1 MGKRIFLPHSS
12 PQTVWKLWHYE
23 GPSACEAGAQWETR
37 LSAGRLWSQWEKT
50 AGSVRGQGTR
60 QRLWNSTEAEPMR
73 IKQEEMAAVP
83 SGKTQQQPSPPKP
96 GNPQKMATPS
106 REHQNGLGN
115 LCHTFLS
122 PLQAHLPMMALWE
135 TVVSDK

>member
-1 MGKRIFLPHSS
+1 MGERIFLPHSS

-23 GPSACEAGAQWETR
+23 GPSACEADAQWETR

-50 AGSVRGQGTR
+50 AGPGRGQGTR
-60 QRLWNSTEAEPMR
+60 QRLWNSTEAEAMW

-83 SGKTQQQPSPPKP
+83 SGKTQQQPPPPKP

-106 REHQNGLGN
+106 KESTR
-115 LCHTFLS
+115 TV
-122 PLQAHLPMMALWE
+122 WE
-135 TVVSDK
+135 TCAIPS